1 MCSDGCQTS
10 QINCFLRNY
19 VGPNASF
26 WGLKC
31 LVECLRSRPTR
42 CDPSVPG
49 GLAIGLSRPVSV
61 EKEWGTDPDHAEIDA
76 ALRLQTRVLTCQLGC

>member
-1 MCSDGCQTS
+1 MLE
-10 QINCFLRNY
+10 I
-19 VGPNASF
+19 A
-26 WGLKC
+26 
-31 LVECLRSRPTR
+31 PTR